1 MKKVE
6 RYLILLS
13 FVAFSLKAQDWQLR
27 IYSEKG
33 SVSSKLNYKKKHPGK
48 EAAYKEIANLISSLQ
63 YRGYLLAEADSIWGD
78 SLNLNARIKEHE
90 VYTFARLKLGN
101 VNPVIASKAG
111 LSEKL
116 YTGKPF
122 NYRELAKGIE
132 KILVYYENN
141 GYPFATVKID
151 SVAFEGKEVTGI
163 LQVTKNKLFRID
175 SVKIEGSSKVKRSFL
190 YRYLSIEEGM
200 PYNEE
205 VLRKISRNLKQLPFL
220 KETKPQIVRLSDKTN
235 RLYLYLDKKNA
246 SQFDGIV
253 GILPDANTG
262 KTVITGDVKL
272 KVVNGIFRNG
282 ETFDLQWRRLQNQTQ
297 DFAGRLIYPY
307 IAGTPIGADYYLK
320 IYRKDSSF
328 IDINNNIALH
338 YYFSGLNYLKLGYK
352 QRNSN
357 LISTSNLTYINTL
370 PEYADVVTKSYGL
383 GVFYEDLNYRFNPH
397 KGIALNLNGQTGNRV
412 INKNP
417 NINDAV
423 YEGVEL
429 KTLQYQFEGTLAAY
443 LNLYRNH
450 VLKLGL
456 QGASVFGSSTIFK
469 NELFRIGG
477 LRTLRG
483 FDEESIYA
491 STYVIPTIE
500 YRYLFAENSNLLLF
514 TEGAW
519 YENLSN
525 GTYLSDTPFSFGA
538 GVNFETK
545 AGILTMTYALGSQL
559 NNPIDLRNGK
569 IHFGLIALF

>member
-6 RYLILLS
+6 QYLILLC
-13 FVAFSLKAQDWQLR
+13 FIAFSLKAQDWQLR
-27 IYSEKG
+27 IFSEKG
-33 SVSSKLNYKKKHPGK
+33 SPVAKLNYKKKHPGK
-48 EAAYKEIANLISSLQ
+48 EAAYKELANVISSLQ
-63 YRGYLLAEADSIWGD
+63 YRGYLLAEADSIWEDG
-78 SLNLNARIKEHE
+78 LNLNARIKEQAM
-90 VYTFARLKLGN
+90 YTFAHLKLGN

-111 LSEKL
+111 ISEKL

-122 NYRELAKGIE
+122 NYRELARGIE

-151 SVAFEGKEVTGI
+151 SVHINDQTISGV
-163 LQVTKNKLFRID
+163 LMVTKNKLFRID
-175 SVKIEGSSKVKRSFL
+175 SIKIEGNSRVKRSFL
-190 YRYLSIEEGM
+190 YRYLSIQEGM

-328 IDINNNIALH
+328 VDINNSIALH
-338 YYFSGLNYLKLGYK
+338 YYFKGLNYLKLGYK

-370 PEYADVVTKSYGL
+370 PEYADVVTKAYGL

-397 KGIALNLNGQTGNRV
+397 KGVSLNLNGQTGNRV

-417 NINDAV
+417 NIADAV
-423 YEGVEL
+423 YEDLEL
-429 KTLQYQFEGTLAAY
+429 KTLQYQFEGHFAAY
-443 LNLYRNH
+443 LKLYKNH

-519 YENLSN
+519 YENVSN
-525 GTYLSDTPFSFGA
+525 GAYLSDTPFSFGA

>member
-1 MKKVE
+1 MKKFE
-6 RYLILLS
+6 RYLFLLCFLTFTLQS
-13 FVAFSLKAQDWQLR
+13 QDWQLR
-27 IYSEKG
+27 LYSEKG
-33 SVSSKLNYKKKHPGK
+33 SSVSKFNYKKKHPGK
-48 EAAYKEIANLISSLQ
+48 EAAYKEIANVINTLQ
-63 YRGYLLAEADSIWGD
+63 YRGHLLAEADSIWED
-78 SLNLNARIKEHE
+78 SMLLNARIQEHE
-90 VYTFARLKLGN
+90 AFTLAYLKLGN

-122 NYRELAKGIE
+122 NYRELARGIE

-151 SVAFEGKEVTGI
+151 SVAFQGKEISGV
-163 LQVTKNKLFRID
+163 LQVNKNKLFRID
-175 SVKIEGSSKVKRSFL
+175 SIKIEGSSKVRRNFL
-190 YRYLSIEEGM
+190 YRYLSVNEGM

-205 VLRKISRNLKQLPFL
+205 ILRKISRNIKQLPFL

-246 SQFDGIV
+246 SQFDGIIGV
-253 GILPDANTG
+253 LPDANTG
-262 KTVITGDVKL
+262 KTVITGDIKL

-320 IYRKDSSF
+320 IYRKDTTF
-328 IDINNNIALH
+328 IDINNHIALH
-338 YYFSGLNYLKLGYK
+338 YYFNGLNFMKLGYK

-357 LISTSNLTYINTL
+357 LISTNNLQYINTL
-370 PEYADVVTKSYGL
+370 PEYADVVTRSYGL
-383 GVFYEDLNYRFNPH
+383 GIFYEDLNYRFNPH
-397 KGIALNLNGQTGNRV
+397 KGIALNVNAQTGNRV

-417 NINDAV
+417 NIDDAV
-423 YEGVEL
+423 YEGLEL
-429 KTLQYQFEGTLAAY
+429 QTLQYQVEGNVATY
-443 LNLYRNH
+443 LKLYRNH

-456 QGASVFGSSTIFK
+456 QGASIFGSSTIFR

-491 STYVIPTIE
+491 STYLIPTVE

-519 YENLSN
+519 YENVSN
-525 GTYLSDTPFSFGA
+525 GTYFKDLPFSFGA

-559 NNPIDLRNGK
+559 NNPIDIRNGK

>member
-1 MKKVE
+1 MLV
-6 RYLILLS
+6 
-13 FVAFSLKAQDWQLR
+13 
-27 IYSEKG
+27 YSEKG
-33 SVSSKLNYKKKHPGK
+33 SPVAKLNYKKKHPGK
-48 EAAYKEIANLISSLQ
+48 EAAYKELANVISSLQ

-78 SLNLNARIKEHE
+78 SLQLNARIKEHD
-90 VYTFARLKLGN
+90 VYTFAHLKLGN

-122 NYRELAKGIE
+122 NYRELSKGIE

-141 GYPFATVKID
+141 GYPFATLKID
-151 SVAFEGKEVTGI
+151 SVTIENKAITGV
-163 LQVTKNKLFRID
+163 LQVSKNKLFRID
-175 SVKIEGSSKVKRSFL
+175 SIKIEGSSKLKRNFL
-190 YRYLSIEEGM
+190 YRYLSIHEGM

-205 VLRKISRNLKQLPFL
+205 ILRKISKNLKQLPFI

-253 GILPDANTG
+253 GVLPDANTG
-262 KTVITGDVKL
+262 KTVITGDIKL

-320 IYRKDSSF
+320 IYRKDTSF

-338 YYFSGLNYLKLGYK
+338 YYFKGLNYLKLGYK

-370 PEYADVVTKSYGL
+370 PEYADVVTKAYGL

-397 KGIALNLNGQTGNRV
+397 KGISLNLNGQTGNRV

-423 YEGVEL
+423 YEGLEL
-429 KTLQYQFEGTLAAY
+429 KTLQYQFEGQFAAY
-443 LNLYRNH
+443 LNLYKNH

-456 QGASVFGSSTIFK
+456 QGASVFGSSTIFR

-519 YENLSN
+519 YENVSN
-525 GTYLSDTPFSFGA
+525 GAYLNDTPFSFGA

>member
-1 MKKVE
+1 
-6 RYLILLS
+6 
-13 FVAFSLKAQDWQLR
+13 
-27 IYSEKG
+27 
-33 SVSSKLNYKKKHPGK
+33 
-48 EAAYKEIANLISSLQ
+48 
-63 YRGYLLAEADSIWGD
+63 LAEADSIWEEG
-78 SLNLNARIKEHE
+78 LVLKARIKEHE
-90 VYTFARLKLGN
+90 PFQFARLKLGN
-101 VNPVIASKAG
+101 LSPVIASKAG

-122 NYRELAKGIE
+122 NYRELARGIE

-141 GYPFATVKID
+141 GFPFATVKID
-151 SVAFEGKEVTGI
+151 SVQFDGNGI
-163 LQVTKNKLFRID
+163 SGVLQVNKNKLFRID
-175 SVKIEGSSKVKRSFL
+175 SIKIEGNSKIKRNFL
-190 YRYLSIEEGM
+190 YRYLSINEGM
-200 PYNEE
+200 PYNED
-205 VLRKISRNLKQLPFL
+205 VLRKISKNLKQLPFI

-328 IDINNNIALH
+328 IDINNHIALH
-338 YYFSGLNYLKLGYK
+338 YYFNGLNFLKLGYK

-357 LISTSNLTYINTL
+357 LISTSNLVFINTL
-370 PEYADVVTKSYGL
+370 PEYADVETKSYGL

-397 KGIALNLNGQTGNRV
+397 KGVSINFNGQTGNRV

-423 YEGVEL
+423 YEGLEL
-429 KTLQYQFEGTLAAY
+429 RSLQYQLEGSFAAY
-443 LNLYRNH
+443 LKLYRNH

-456 QGASVFGSSTIFK
+456 QGASIFGSETIFR

-483 FDEESIYA
+483 FDEESIYT
-491 STYVIPTIE
+491 SSYIIPTVE
-500 YRYLFAENSNLLLF
+500 YRFLFAENSNLFLF

-519 YENLSN
+519 YENVSN
-525 GTYLSDTPFSFGA
+525 GGYISDTPFSFGA
-538 GVNFETK
+538 GINFETK

>member
-1 MKKVE
+1 MV
-6 RYLILLS
+6 
-13 FVAFSLKAQDWQLR
+13 FSMRAQEWQLKVF
-27 IYSEKG
+27 SEKG
-33 SVSSKLNYKKKHPGK
+33 GPASKITYKSKVKSK
-48 EAAYKEIANLISSLQ
+48 EAAFKEISNLITTLHFK
-63 YRGYLLAEADSIWGD
+63 GYLLAEADSVWED
-78 SLNLNARIKEHE
+78 SLKLFARIKTYES
-90 VYTFARLKLGN
+90 FKLAQLKLGN

-122 NYRELAKGIE
+122 NYRELARGIE

-151 SVAFEGKEVTGI
+151 SVKFEGKAISGV
-163 LQVTKNKLFRID
+163 LQVNKNKLFRID
-175 SVKIEGSSKVKRSFL
+175 SIKIEGDSKIKRNFL
-190 YRYLSIEEGM
+190 YRYLAISEGM

-205 VLRKISRNLKQLPFL
+205 VLRKISKNLKQLPFI

-328 IDINNNIALH
+328 IDINNHIALH
-338 YYFSGLNYLKLGYK
+338 YYFNGLNFLKLGYK

-357 LISTSNLTYINTL
+357 LISTSNLVFVNTL
-370 PEYADVVTKSYGL
+370 PEYADVETKSYGV
-383 GVFYEDLNYRFNPH
+383 GIFYEDLNYRFNPH
-397 KGIALNLNGQTGNRV
+397 KGISINFNGQTGNRV

-423 YEGVEL
+423 YEGL
-429 KTLQYQFEGTLAAY
+429 DLRSLQYQLEGAFAAY
-443 LNLYRNH
+443 VKLYRNH

-456 QGASVFGSSTIFK
+456 QGASIFGNSTIFR

-483 FDEESIYA
+483 FDEESIYT
-491 STYVIPTIE
+491 SSYIIPTLE
-500 YRYLFAENSNLLLF
+500 YRFLFAENSNLLLF

-519 YENLSN
+519 YENVSN
-525 GTYLSDTPFSFGA
+525 GDYLSDTPFSFGA